1 MLEGFVPW
9 PKERA
14 KQYRENGCWEGITL
28 GEMLSQRAEQFPNR
42 IVISAYEEHVT
53 YRQLD
58 DKTDELASGFQQLGI
73 EKEDRVVV
81 QLPNWIE
88 FIETCF
94 ALYKI
99 GALPVFALPSH
110 RYVEISYFCKFTE
123 AKAYICPKFYNSF
136 DYETLAKRVK
146 SETASLQHIILVGDD
161 AEDYVSFSALYA
173 KKPLQTTD
181 VKSSDVAFL
190 QLSGGSTGLS
200 KLIPRTHDEYIYT
213 LKRSVE
219 ICHVTEKTRFLVVLP
234 IAHNYP
240 MSSPGFLG
248 IIYGGG
254 RIILSDGSSPDEA
267 FPLIEKE
274 QVTMCA
280 LVPPIAIHWL
290 SVARNRQ
297 EDLSSLEVLL
307 VGGSKLS
314 AEVAKKIAPTFGC
327 QLQQVFGMAEGLVN
341 YTRLDDPDDLVVQ
354 TQGRPLS
361 PYDEVKVVDE
371 NDQEVPRNVVGHL
384 LTRGPYTIQG
394 YYKAPE
400 HNAKAFT
407 KDGFYRTGDLVSIN
421 DLGYLTVE
429 GRNKDQINRGGEKIA
444 AEEVENHLL
453 AHPSVLDV
461 AIVAM
466 PDEYLGEKSC
476 AFVILKDEKIK
487 KRELK
492 AFLRERGLASYKIPD
507 RIEWID
513 AFPKTHL
520 GKVSKKDLRKYIQEK
535 LNDQKSKVSVKG

>member
-9 PKERA
+9 PKNRA

-28 GEMLSQRAEQFPNR
+28 GEMLSNRAEQFPNR
-42 IVISAYEEHVT
+42 IAVSAYGKEIT
-53 YRQLD
+53 YRELD
-58 DKTDELASGFQQLGI
+58 EKATALASGFQQLGI

-88 FIETCF
+88 FIESCF

-110 RYVEISYFCKFTE
+110 RYAEISYFCKFTK
-123 AKAYICPKFYNSF
+123 AKAYICPKYYNSF
-136 DYETLAKRVK
+136 DYESLAKKVR
-146 SETASLQHIILVGDD
+146 SETATLQHIILVGDESID
-161 AEDYVSFSALYA
+161 GIQFSSLFI
-173 KKPLQTTD
+173 KKPLKNNH

-219 ICHVTEKTRFLVVLP
+219 ICQVDENTRFLVVLP

-254 RIILSDGSSPDEA
+254 RIILSNGSSPDEA
-267 FPLIEKE
+267 FPLIETEKI
-274 QVTMCA
+274 TMCA

-290 SVARNRQ
+290 DVVKKRKEN
-297 EDLSSLEVLL
+297 LSSLEVLL
-307 VGGSKLS
+307 IGGAKLS
-314 AEVAKKIAPTFGC
+314 AEVAKKIAPTFHC

-341 YTRLDDPDDLVVQ
+341 YTRLDDPDDLVIH
-354 TQGRPLS
+354 TQGCPLS

-371 NDQEVPRNVVGHL
+371 DDQELPRNMVGNL

-394 YYKAPE
+394 YYNAPE
-400 HNAKAFT
+400 HNEKAFT

-429 GRNKDQINRGGEKIA
+429 GRDKDQINRGGEKIA

-466 PDEYLGEKSC
+466 PDDYLGEKSC
-476 AFVILKDEKIK
+476 AFVILKQQDIK
-487 KRELK
+487 KRDLK
-492 AFLRERGLASYKIPD
+492 NFLRDRGLAAYKIPD

-520 GKVSKKDLRKYIQEK
+520 GKVSKKDLRQCIQDK
-535 LNDQKSKVSVKG
+535 LQHKKNEISVKG